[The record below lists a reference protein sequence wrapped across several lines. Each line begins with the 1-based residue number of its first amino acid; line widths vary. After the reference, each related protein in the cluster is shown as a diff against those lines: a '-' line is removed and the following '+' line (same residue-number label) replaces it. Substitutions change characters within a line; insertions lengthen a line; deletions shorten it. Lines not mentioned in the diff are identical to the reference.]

1 MMNIGAQVDK
11 GGVEAMGA
19 AIVGIMQAHENPDI
33 IRAGLDALT
42 RVVKIE
48 NITISHCHFHAATK
62 DSGYKSAVAEVPAE
76 VPAEPSDPAY
86 D

>member
-42 RVVKIE
+42 RVIKVE
-48 NITISHCHFHAATK
+48 NISISNCHFQGATK
-62 DSGYKSAVAEVPAE
+62 DIGYTSALAER
-76 VPAEPSDPAY
+76 PAEPSDSIY